1 MNKIKAEAKAE
12 AEVKNKYKGVE
23 MGFKDFTQMHV
34 WQLAFKLLIKIYKI
48 TKDFPSEEKFGLISD
63 VRRAANSIVHN
74 IAEGFGRYEPKDK
87 TRFYKISRGS
97 SYELISQ
104 LLVSYE
110 LEYIKVK
117 SILNDLIED
126 CKNIINELNSMNKAL
141 ENKSKP

>member
-1 MNKIKAEAKAE
+1 M
-12 AEVKNKYKGVE
+12 
-23 MGFKDFTQMHV
+23 
-34 WQLAFKLLIKIYKI
+34 
-48 TKDFPSEEKFGLISD
+48 
-63 VRRAANSIVHN
+63 RRAANSIAHN

-126 CKNIINELNSMNKAL
+126 CKDIINELNSMNKAL